1 MTIFEVILSDS
12 IMCNCSAMS
21 ELEDEFD
28 GSADTHLNS
37 IYPFSLIEWLFV
49 TQIVS
54 SVLSSANDNF
64 YCAIIECRCSSAAV
78 IHNNHLLVEVGVF
91 NDNGWG
97 YGVEIRWSRLSCSRV
112 ISLLIDIWF
121 PSHKLKS
128 IGIGIEQVICRLD
141 VQTVEVHCN
150 IHAWD
155 ELLDALKVKVE
166 FNFIQGD
173 VPAWKSRSWESNLQE
188 SVLILVHIAFEL
200 HDKHLFVLS
209 LVCNNRCNRMIP
221 RYRLIL
227 RSLKYVEPFIMICIF
242 ISAVVSII
250 VSEIDGDSSL
260 SALISL
266 VDSEVEQA
274 VLKSIG
280 VVEQVEGDV
289 LVEQGQIRGW
299 AIHCDINSEVFGDA
313 EEHSWEGWYLAIYEY
328 FTFIFI
334 GRINVWA

>member
-1 MTIFEVILSDS
+1 M
-12 IMCNCSAMS
+12 
-21 ELEDEFD
+21 
-28 GSADTHLNS
+28 
-37 IYPFSLIEWLFV
+37 
-49 TQIVS
+49 
-54 SVLSSANDNF
+54 
-64 YCAIIECRCSSAAV
+64 
-78 IHNNHLLVEVGVF
+78 
-91 NDNGWG
+91 
-97 YGVEIRWSRLSCSRV
+97 
-112 ISLLIDIWF
+112 IDIWF

-128 IGIGIEQVICRLD
+128 IGICIEQIICRLD

-188 SVLILVHIAFEL
+188 SVLILVHVAFEL
-200 HDKHLFVLS
+200 YDKHLLVLS

-221 RYRLIL
+221 RYRFIL

-274 VLKSIG
+274 VLKSVG
-280 VVEQVEGDV
+280 VVE
-289 LVEQGQIRGW
+289 
-299 AIHCDINSEVFGDA
+299 
-313 EEHSWEGWYLAIYEY
+313 
-328 FTFIFI
+328 
-334 GRINVWA
+334 